1 MASLNISGCGERE
14 WRCRD
19 RHYCVHQVAIR
30 LVMISPSSRGE
41 ICQCRQCR
49 RQCKIFA
56 SGVNFPIFTH
66 FLCFFF
72 LLKLLKLDEIDS
84 VKFLAWKSVGLNFP
98 CLPSSSWPSSSPW
111 STWSGLAM
119 RRRPRLPGREWRGG
133 RALPQWLQ
141 RPPVQ
146 MQQWTVSRMRIM
158 LMMTIMT
165 ILIVMIKMIIVTRLI
180 GFRAAEQLVS
190 IYAFEY
196 QNIDSE

>member
-30 LVMISPSSRGE
+30 LVMISPSTSW
-41 ICQCRQCR
+41 
-49 RQCKIFA
+49 
-56 SGVNFPIFTH
+56 T
-66 FLCFFF
+66 
-72 LLKLLKLDEIDS
+72 
-84 VKFLAWKSVGLNFP
+84 W
-98 CLPSSSWPSSSPW
+98 SSSWSW

-165 ILIVMIKMIIVTRLI
+165 ILIVMIKMIMVTRLI
-180 GFRAAEQLVS
+180 GFRATGQLVS

-196 QNIDSE
+196 QNIDIEWGLAILAIGEPNWVQQW